1 MGEDGEILFMPVDTL
16 NRHSNKHDRLGDGE
30 SDTTGSRFGGEPQ
43 LNQVSDGVALLGHQ
57 LSFLSRLL

>member
-1 MGEDGEILFMPVDTL
+1 MPVDTL

-30 SDTTGSRFGGEPQ
+30 SDTTGSRFGEPQ